1 MSDALDRQASASAV
15 AGQSSIAQ
23 RNEAS
28 TAAPPDPSVGRARE
42 LRDAGYRDM
51 PDPSSVGADK
61 PFGSDYSGLSNAAEA
76 LAHSRQPA
84 ASMVTREYLDGEGA
98 QADGRE
104 AVTLRRAAD
113 DLSQARAD
121 EAAAIESAR
130 VQEIA
135 GEDDELPA
143 SGDAALDEADAE
155 TSERPVEQ
163 GALAEVP
170 DEGDLD
176 PIVQEALKHPQ
187 VRQAIEEQIGR
198 ADLARQSYDEALH
211 AVGGILRD
219 VVFAQFPEL
228 RSDNAQQFEVALTQ
242 LSQRD
247 PARYGEARALADRLS
262 AVQTAQLHQEQ
273 QRDAEQ
279 RREFADYAK
288 LEDARFD
295 RLVKGEKPE
304 TVQKV
309 SNEIIAYAAEL
320 GVPRGQFLELCAT
333 EPIMRNAAFQKMM
346 YDAASY
352 RLLQR
357 ARSEVVRKVVP
368 PVQRPGVAADVRAA
382 LSEGDMR
389 ALNTK
394 FANDPTIR
402 NAADVLAAQRRA
414 KR

>member
-51 PDPSSVGADK
+51 PDPLSAGADK

-163 GALAEVP
+163 GALADVP

-176 PIVQEALKHPQ
+176 PIV
-187 VRQAIEEQIGR
+187 
-198 ADLARQSYDEALH
+198 
-211 AVGGILRD
+211 
-219 VVFAQFPEL
+219 
-228 RSDNAQQFEVALTQ
+228 
-242 LSQRD
+242 
-247 PARYGEARALADRLS
+247 
-262 AVQTAQLHQEQ
+262 
-273 QRDAEQ
+273 
-279 RREFADYAK
+279 
-288 LEDARFD
+288 
-295 RLVKGEKPE
+295 
-304 TVQKV
+304 
-309 SNEIIAYAAEL
+309 
-320 GVPRGQFLELCAT
+320 
-333 EPIMRNAAFQKMM
+333 
-346 YDAASY
+346 
-352 RLLQR
+352 
-357 ARSEVVRKVVP
+357 
-368 PVQRPGVAADVRAA
+368 
-382 LSEGDMR
+382 
-389 ALNTK
+389 
-394 FANDPTIR
+394 
-402 NAADVLAAQRRA
+402 
-414 KR
+414 